1 MKVVKCIYKAGDHTA
16 LTIGKIYEVI
26 KSSESNDFVIITDDY
41 GLKSTY
47 YIEVMTGNFS
57 QPKFNTD
64 GTWFVDATADIREEK
79 LKELGI

>member
-26 KSSESNDFVIITDDY
+26 NSSESNDFVIITDDY

-47 YIEVMTGNFS
+47 YIED
-57 QPKFNTD
+57 TD
-64 GTWFVDATADIREEK
+64 GTWFVDATPLIREQK